1 MDKYNQTNYIINQL
15 VQKLAPEYSQ
25 KNTTGVRYE
34 QQVYPNKHIL
44 AVFTGTN
51 FGLNEALKELTKA
64 KRYGFTFDIA
74 ITENGLDLIGQQG
87 IKSIKSALHTDKVYT
102 EKDKLIFGEILEGVD
117 GIVVPMLT
125 QDTAVKLAL
134 GIQDC
139 FVSTL
144 LWQGLWHGKKILMD
158 FSNVLAYRG
167 NRSQIP
173 MLQQMMEDY
182 VEKLQKMGIKSFN
195 KKDYVIEMLNAF
207 NDSQMVKDTEAVNSQ
222 NAVTEQNSSSKK
234 VITEKDIISMG
245 ANNKEVTVPMRAI
258 ITPLAYD
265 KAKELGI
272 NIIKRH

>member
-1 MDKYNQTNYIINQL
+1 MTRQVNKKP
-15 VQKLAPEYSQ
+15 VGLAI
-25 KNTTGVRYE
+25 VMALL
-34 QQVYPNKHIL
+34 L
-44 AVFTGTN
+44 AI
-51 FGLNEALKELTKA
+51 AL
-64 KRYGFTFDIA
+64 GFT
-74 ITENGLDLIGQQG
+74 DLVSEDQAG
-87 IKSIKSALHTDKVYT
+87 SLVH
-102 EKDKLIFGEILEGVD
+102 EFGEILEGVD
-117 GIVVPMLT
+117 GVVVPMLT

-207 NDSQMVKDTEAVNSQ
+207 NDSQIVKDTEAVNSQ
-222 NAVTEQNSSSKK
+222 NAVTEQDFSSKK

-245 ANNKEVTVPMRAI
+245 AHNKEVTVPMRAI